1 MTYPDDDGP
10 IAELPALDAQAGP
23 ARRMASAR
31 AHDLVQAA
39 LAAASAAHEAPSLAD
54 PSVRPRPARRSR
66 AARLIAIALAA
77 TLVAAVAMAGAA
89 LVARLRAPAVS
100 PAPPPAAPSA
110 DMPAAATSAE
120 DPAAVPP
127 PPDPSPAPPAAPE
140 ESASASASAAPS
152 ASIARPPAHEV
163 RPKDL
168 LEIANQLRAQ
178 KRWREAEAAY
188 ARVARDF
195 PGTSE
200 AYTATIA
207 AAELRLDHLKD
218 AKGAEAL
225 YKSAQSSRPDGA
237 LSEEADFGVAESH
250 RAAGNAVAEAGALR
264 AFLAKHPTSPLRP
277 KVEARLAAL
286 AAAKK
291 P

>member
-10 IAELPALDAQAGP
+10 MAELPALDAHAGP
-23 ARRMASAR
+23 ARRIASSR
-31 AHDLVQAA
+31 AHDLVHAA
-39 LAAASAAHEAPSLAD
+39 IAAASAADQVPSLAA
-54 PSVRPRPARRSR
+54 PSVRPLHGRRSR
-66 AARLIAIALAA
+66 AARFIAIALAA
-77 TLVAAVAMAGAA
+77 TLLAALAMAGAA

-100 PAPPPAAPSA
+100 PAAPPAAPSA
-110 DMPAAATSAE
+110 DVPAAATSAE
-120 DPAAVPP
+120 DPAAVAP
-127 PPDPSPAPPAAPE
+127 PPDPPPAPE
-140 ESASASASAAPS
+140 EIASAAPS
-152 ASIARPPAHEV
+152 ASIARPPVPEA

-168 LEIANQLRAQ
+168 LEIANRLRAQ
-178 KRWREAEAAY
+178 KRWREAEAVY

-195 PGTSE
+195 PGTAE

-207 AAELRLDHLKD
+207 AAELRLGHLDD

-225 YKSAQSSRPDGA
+225 YKSAQSSRPNGA

-250 RAAGNAVAEAGALR
+250 RAAGNAVGEARALR
-264 AFLAKHPTSPLRP
+264 AFLAKHPNSPLRP
-277 KVEARLAAL
+277 KVEARLAEL